1 MEYLAEAIASSVERQ
16 CKVRRPHAVLVAY
29 AAEWVKAMLGWLQI
43 LQGCK
48 GDVSREDI
56 VEFLRLYG
64 IVDDPVAL
72 ARLSCFFP
80 NEPHKSFLP
89 PSTLLGGRL
98 FNKTKTAPHGAK
110 SYKLTCYDY

>member
-48 GDVSREDI
+48 SDVSREDI
-56 VEFLRLYG
+56 VGFLRLYG
-64 IVDDPVAL
+64 IVDDPAAVGAVVL
-72 ARLSCFFP
+72 L
-80 NEPHKSFLP
+80 LP
-89 PSTLLGGRL
+89 E
-98 FNKTKTAPHGAK
+98 
-110 SYKLTCYDY
+110 